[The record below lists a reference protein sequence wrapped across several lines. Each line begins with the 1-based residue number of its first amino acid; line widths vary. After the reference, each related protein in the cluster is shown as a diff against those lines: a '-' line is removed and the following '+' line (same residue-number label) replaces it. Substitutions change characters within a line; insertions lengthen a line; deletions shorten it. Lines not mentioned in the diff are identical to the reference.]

1 MYLYLLP
8 RKLTL
13 LLCLTL
19 LSFTSLLAQG
29 DCDEESDLNTAT
41 RWSGYI
47 DGGDEDRLIVMDVA
61 DATAACDSALSFNVT
76 AAQED
81 WWQAGF
87 NYGHEQNVVAQ
98 VGRRYRMSM
107 RYRSTEERDIYWRII
122 DRPRDTF
129 GGAADSAVVATTLT
143 ATTEYQD
150 YTVEFTAVDT
160 ATVDHIFFFLGM
172 MGDNV
177 EPVFI
182 DNFSITEIDP
192 DEEEPG
198 TCQEGPFNDLSIYS
212 AYNTQGQQQTVA
224 EVEDAE
230 AVCGNAISA
239 TLPTVQETPFQAG
252 LQINVGN
259 APRFNADAEYRLR
272 FRYRSDTDRTIYYR
286 AITRPTDNGDGGREV
301 VAADLSTTPEY
312 QQFDTVISSAEGGQD
327 SLLYQLWMNGDNVS
341 PIYIDDFSFV
351 QVGGVCR
358 NEDAVYNDTT
368 SYTTYGGATVT
379 EVEDANAVC
388 NDALLITNPTARDEP
403 FAAGFEI
410 TQPAALADVAE
421 IDYEIAFSYR
431 ADEARTVPILLT
443 SRKRGTFGTN
453 DGPVYAFAELAMTT
467 EYQRYNATFTSTI
480 SSDSTDRIIQFL
492 LAVGSGTSDV
502 YLDDIVMRAIEPAR
516 EETFTFYVHPDGSD
530 DNDGLSLSAEGAF
543 KTMRYALA
551 QLVPGDSLLVAD
563 GIYAENNLRVRDVRG
578 DSSRVTVVK
587 SINPWGAKI
596 EGNIKFNV
604 NLKVENSTHIKVEG
618 FEIYSTGR
626 TPETNSAT
634 GLEIMGSDYV
644 ILENNYVH
652 DCGCGGLSGRESDY
666 MTIQRNVARDNA
678 RYSEFNCS
686 GISIFQPRM
695 LDEKPG
701 THILI
706 RDNVSF
712 ENEVRR
718 AFSPLGFNVPTD
730 GNGII
735 LDDYDNTQSF
745 NDQPNETPPYVAET
759 VVENNLVFSN
769 GGAGIKAFQVENA
782 IIRNNTS
789 YHNNF
794 VLQEFTTNSGEIIL
808 QAFGGVA
815 EVYNNLMVSEFDFVG
830 QAFSSQTDGD
840 AEVILANNLA
850 VGNVVFSG
858 ADPELTENT
867 FVTADR
873 QSFPQFAQARDSVF
887 FQTFEFSSVDDFKQF
902 FGLRE
907 ESPAINAGDNN
918 LGTDKDLNG
927 VDRPIDDRTDIG
939 AYEGAV
945 EGVGEL
951 PGDERLVAFAVSTP
965 TPLQVDGIKEGL
977 YTGAENQI
985 TKLIDGAVDDRN
997 DLSGSWT
1004 AAYTDQALYLLLEIR
1019 DDSLV
1024 STSEANQM
1032 TDAVEL
1038 YFDGNNAAGD
1048 TSDTDD
1054 RSFLITYGDEATLTN
1069 LTTGEEDGSEAIFLD
1084 TDGGYVLEIAIPWS
1098 LIGVTPVDSLRIGFD
1113 VQVDDVDLGDDNQGG
1128 KLAWSASIDSA
1139 GVQPSLLGELALR
1152 EVPAPPVI
1160 MGVRDSIAIDG
1171 MADEAYA
1178 RAEIYE
1184 MLNPVQPGITGE
1196 ADFSG
1201 NWRSVYDTT
1210 GIYFLVEI
1218 ADDTLINDSDN
1229 WYEDDGVEIYLDA
1242 RNDKA
1247 STYDGDD
1254 HQIVIEYDG
1263 EAIYDTKGT
1272 LGTGATSAIA
1282 VNDSGYVV
1290 EAYIPWSALGIEPS
1304 VGYFLGFDVHGIDD
1318 DAGAGGNDGKLAWFT
1333 TLDESFNNPSLFGT
1347 IILGDL
1353 DGTSIVSRPLP
1364 GDWLSVSPNPASDL
1378 LQYRFETTREGTL
1391 WLHDLQGRLMF
1402 ERRISGLGGT
1412 VSVADLPTGMYLMT
1426 VRDGKEWAR
1435 LKVMVGR

>member
-1 MYLYLLP
+1 M
-8 RKLTL
+8 T
-13 LLCLTL
+13 LLCLTPI
-19 LSFTSLLAQG
+19 FAQG
-29 DCDEESDLNTAT
+29 ECDEESDLNTAT
-41 RWSGYI
+41 RWSGYVN
-47 DGGDEDRLIVMDVA
+47 GGDEDRLIVMDVA
-61 DATAACDSALSFNVT
+61 DATAVCDSAISINVT
-76 AAQED
+76 AAQEE
-81 WWQAGF
+81 WWLAGF

-98 VGRRYRMSM
+98 VGQRYRMSM
-107 RYRSTEERDIYWRII
+107 RYRSTEERNIYWRII

-172 MGDNV
+172 MGDNA

-192 DEEEPG
+192 NEEEPG
-198 TCQEGPFNDLSIYS
+198 ACEEGPFNELGIYS

-224 EVEDAE
+224 EVEDDD
-230 AVCGNAISA
+230 AVCGTAISA

-252 LQINVGN
+252 LQINVGQS
-259 APRFNADAEYRLR
+259 PRFNADAEYRLR
-272 FRYRSDTDRTIYYR
+272 FRYRSDTERTIYYR
-286 AITRPTDNGDGGREV
+286 AITRPDDNSGGGRELI
-301 VAADLSTTPEY
+301 AEDLATTTEY
-312 QQFDTVISSAEGGQD
+312 QQFDTLIGSVAGGQD

-358 NEDAVYNDTT
+358 DEDAVYNDTT
-368 SYTTYGGATVT
+368 SYGTYGGITVT

-388 NDALLITNPTARDEP
+388 NDALLISNPTVQDAP

-410 TQPAALADVAE
+410 LPEVALADVAGTN
-421 IDYEIAFSYR
+421 YEFSFSYR
-431 ADEARTVPILLT
+431 ANEARTVPVILT

-453 DGPVYAFAELAMTT
+453 DGPQYDYEELEMTT
-467 EYQRYNATFTSTI
+467 EYQRYETNFVSTNAA
-480 SSDSTDRIIQFL
+480 DSTDRFILML
-492 LAVGSGTSDV
+492 LALGADTAGV
-502 YLDDIVMRAIEPAR
+502 YIDDIEMRAIEPVR
-516 EETFTFYVHPDGSD
+516 KENYTFYVHPDGDD
-530 DNDGLSLSAEGAF
+530 DNEGRSLSPEGAF
-543 KTMRYALA
+543 RTMRYALT
-551 QLVPGDSLLVAD
+551 QLLPGDSLLVAD
-563 GIYAENNLRVRDVRG
+563 GTYAENNLRVRDIRG

-604 NLKVENSTHIKVEG
+604 NLQVENSTYIKVEG

-634 GLEIMGSDYV
+634 GLQITGSDYV

-745 NDQPNETPPYVAET
+745 NDQPNDTPPYTAET
-759 VVENNLVFSN
+759 VVENNLVFGN

-907 ESPAINAGDNN
+907 GSPAINTGDNN

-951 PGDERLVAFAVSTP
+951 PDDERLVAFAVSTP
-965 TPLQVDGIKEGL
+965 TPLQIDGIKEGL

-985 TKLIDGAVDDRN
+985 TKLIGGTVSDRD

-1004 AAYTDQALYLLLEIR
+1004 AAYTDQALYLLLEVR

-1024 STSEANQM
+1024 SAGEADQS

-1054 RSFLITYGDEATLTN
+1054 RNFLIAYGDEATITN
-1069 LTTGEEDGSEAIFLD
+1069 LTTGEVEGSEATFLN
-1084 TDGGYVLEIAIPWS
+1084 TDEGYVLEVAIPWS

-1113 VQVDDVDLGDDNQGG
+1113 VQVDDVDLGDDQGG

-1139 GVQPSLLGELALR
+1139 DVQPSLLGELALR

-1160 MGVRDSIAIDG
+1160 MGVSDSIAIDG
-1171 MADEAYA
+1171 MMDEAYA
-1178 RAEIYE
+1178 RADVYE

-1196 ADFSG
+1196 EDFSG

-1229 WYEDDGVEIYLDA
+1229 WFEDDGVEIYLDA

-1247 STYDGDD
+1247 STYDNDD

-1263 EAIYDTKGT
+1263 QAIYDTKGT
-1272 LGTGATSAIA
+1272 LGMGATSAIA

-1333 TLDESFNNPSLFGT
+1333 TIDESFNNPSLFGT
-1347 IILGDL
+1347 IVLGDL
-1353 DGTSIVSRPLP
+1353 DGTSVFGRPLP

-1378 LQYRFETTREGTL
+1378 LRYRFETTREGTL
-1391 WLHDLQGRLMF
+1391 WLHDLQGRLML
-1402 ERRISGLGGT
+1402 ERRTSGLGGT
-1412 VSVADLPTGMYLMT
+1412 VSVADLPAGMYLVT

-1435 LKVMVGR
+1435 LKVMVAH